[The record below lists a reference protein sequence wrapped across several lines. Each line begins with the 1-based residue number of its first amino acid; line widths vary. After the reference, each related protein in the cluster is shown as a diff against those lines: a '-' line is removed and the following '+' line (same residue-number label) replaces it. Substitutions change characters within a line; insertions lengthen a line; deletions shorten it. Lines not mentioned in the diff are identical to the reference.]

1 MEINKW
7 TIEDAVVVA
16 LYVYMYCTNKS
27 HGDDVSV
34 MLFSWVNILFIGYFL
49 FRILFQLGGRIA
61 QDLTMLAV
69 ETIVCFESFLGL
81 LQIIGVVRSNN
92 YLFLCTGTFDNPGP
106 LGGFLAVGICC
117 SLTEIIAIN
126 QHKKAKPCSTLER
139 LILGVSYVAVILCAI
154 ILPSTQS
161 RAALLS
167 IIGNI
172 AISGWA
178 IYELSYWREYYLTI
192 DFDAWKQF
200 SELYSVVK
208 YTDSTFWFD
217 MPMIL
222 FVVNMLCCGVM
233 VFNLIWK
240 IMLMRYENQVL
251 NNSAKVEGA
260 Q

>member
-1 MEINKW
+1 MKKQMTFQKIFC
-7 TIEDAVVVA
+7 
-16 LYVYMYCTNKS
+16 Y
-27 HGDDVSV
+27 V
-34 MLFSWVNILFIGYFL
+34 MLVSCALCFVFSLGISTSLYNATLANGCVIITEQGEILEGVPGAEIYYEIQPFNKL
-49 FRILFQLGGRIA
+49 LVR
-61 QDLTMLAV
+61 M
-69 ETIVCFESFLGL
+69 TIVMIL
-81 LQIIGVVRSNN
+81 LTVLQFVTKNNSRRKYYVSN
-92 YLFLCTGTFDNPGP
+92 Y
-106 LGGFLAVGICC
+106 
-117 SLTEIIAIN
+117 
-126 QHKKAKPCSTLER
+126 
-139 LILGVSYVAVILCAI
+139 VSI
-154 ILPSTQS
+154 
-161 RAALLS
+161 ALLV
-167 IIGNI
+167 IGNI

>member
-34 MLFSWVNILFIGYFL
+34 MLFSWVNILLIGYFL
-49 FRILFQLGGRIA
+49 FRLLFQLGGRIA

-81 LQIIGVVRSNN
+81 LQIIGVVGSNN

-126 QHKKAKPCSTLER
+126 QHKEAKPCSTLER
-139 LILGVSYVAVILCAI
+139 LILGVSYVTVILCAI
-154 ILPSTQS
+154 IYSNQKNSMQEDQICRFFVKNAAPLPPTVRNSVRS
-161 RAALLS
+161 AA
-167 IIGNI
+167 
-172 AISGWA
+172 
-178 IYELSYWREYYLTI
+178 
-192 DFDAWKQF
+192 
-200 SELYSVVK
+200 
-208 YTDSTFWFD
+208 
-217 MPMIL
+217 
-222 FVVNMLCCGVM
+222 
-233 VFNLIWK
+233 
-240 IMLMRYENQVL
+240 RYCP
-251 NNSAKVEGA
+251 
-260 Q
+260 